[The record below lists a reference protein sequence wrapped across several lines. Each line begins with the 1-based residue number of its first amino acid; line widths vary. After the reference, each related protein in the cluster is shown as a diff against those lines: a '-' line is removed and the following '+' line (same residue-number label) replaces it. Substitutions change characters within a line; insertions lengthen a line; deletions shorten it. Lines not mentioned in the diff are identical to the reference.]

1 MKWRERNKVGGR
13 ETSHLKSSPCTN
25 LVFES
30 PQQSFQPLDLGVQLQ
45 NVPAGVF
52 VHNCLV
58 ADHLGSPGKVQS

>member
-13 ETSHLKSSPCTN
+13 ETSRLPRVLT
-25 LVFES
+25 LFFES